1 MSQNGSFHN
10 ELIVDHYLHPRNFGI
25 LEFFTHK
32 GHFSNPSCGDE
43 VTVYL
48 DISEGNVKG
57 ISFEGRG
64 CSLCIASMS
73 LLSEKIPGKSL
84 RSILFADEFILGLT
98 GTPADSK
105 RKMCVII
112 GSLAIKDAIQDIK
125 A

>member
-10 ELIVDHYLHPRNFGI
+10 ELIVEHYLHPRNFGK
-25 LEFFTHK
+25 LEFFTNK

-43 VTVYL
+43 ITVYL
-48 DISEGNVKG
+48 DISGGTIKK

-73 LLSEKIPGKSL
+73 LLSEKILEKTVE
-84 RSILFADEFILGLT
+84 SILFEDEFVLDLT

-105 RKMCVII
+105 RKMCVMI
-112 GSLAIKDAIQDIK
+112 GNFAIKDALQNIK
-125 A
+125 T